1 MIMITRKKKKLQYRV
16 FIYLFRG
23 NYSYTYAKKGGRMG
37 FRYNIMVHTLCNLV
51 FVEQKK
57 HFFIR
62 NTCCGEK
69 MRKLKKKNYK
79 YFISE

>member
-1 MIMITRKKKKLQYRV
+1 M
-16 FIYLFRG
+16 
-23 NYSYTYAKKGGRMG
+23 
-37 FRYNIMVHTLCNLV
+37 LV

-69 MRKLKKKNYK
+69 MRKLKKRIINILLVNKSRIKEKKGWIYL
-79 YFISE
+79 